1 MGGQTAVHIV
11 QTGGGPSSVGRMQA
25 TKNFPGSVKSS
36 PDKGKVLVQAMGAY
50 KPIELRISLD
60 SSLDSWGDAATYL

>member
-1 MGGQTAVHIV
+1 
-11 QTGGGPSSVGRMQA
+11 MQA